1 MFSRV
6 SLVGMIASFLI
17 IGFVSLA
24 HGAFNDS
31 TQLVLDSNFQ
41 QVGDPPKPISVS
53 YDVELSKSLLAKS
66 KTAHLEF
73 IVLHGSHARVVIN
86 GHRLQIPYS
95 GQLEVW
101 EASEA
106 GSTVI
111 PVPLAYF
118 QAGNNTVVFEA
129 GRGFWTS
136 TNIYDDYRYGEVALI
151 FSH

>member
-1 MFSRV
+1 
-6 SLVGMIASFLI
+6 MI
-17 IGFVSLA
+17 
-24 HGAFNDS
+24 
-31 TQLVLDSNFQ
+31 
-41 QVGDPPKPISVS
+41 
-53 YDVELSKSLLAKS
+53 
-66 KTAHLEF
+66 
-73 IVLHGSHARVVIN
+73 RVVIN